1 MEPVRIMMFREGDTI
16 EFDGYLCDFVKC
28 DALDK
33 PMYQEQGYVDHP
45 RELYEGYAGPVDE
58 PEDIEDEIEDLK
70 EELEELEGDLETQ
83 LRAEAKAAGV
93 KSWHVKS
100 VETLKAELGYDS

>member
-1 MEPVRIMMFREGDTI
+1 MEPVRIMMFRKGDAI

-33 PMYQEQGYVDHP
+33 PMHQEQGYVDHP
-45 RELYEGYAGPVDE
+45 RELYEQVE
-58 PEDIEDEIEDLK
+58 EIKEDDD
-70 EELEELEGDLETQ
+70 DLETQ

-93 KSWHVKS
+93 TSWHVKS